1 MFSTKQK
8 DLAVQMWEEIK
19 DRIEEEPDREI
30 ERFKLL
36 FCKEHGVKWKCNC
49 ILCEAYH
56 DSPSCSIECPL
67 MRKAMDKY
75 GDEMKE
81 RGINCGCS
89 NRIVSD
95 YAIALDIDQHFNR
108 GHYSLEK
115 RLKAIDNIIKAIKE
129 A

>member
-8 DLAVQMWEEIK
+8 DLAVQMWEEVK
-19 DRIEEEPDREI
+19 DRIEEDPELDI
-30 ERFKLL
+30 ELIKLR
-36 FCKEHGVKWKCNC
+36 FCKEHGIKRKCNC

-56 DSPSCSIECPL
+56 GDPCSSECPL

-81 RGINCGCS
+81 KGINCGCS
-89 NRIVSD
+89 NKIPSD
-95 YAIALDIDQHFNR
+95 YAIALDIDQRFNR
-108 GHYSLEK
+108 GKYTLAQ

>member
-8 DLAVQMWEEIK
+8 ELAVQMWEEVK

-30 ERFKLL
+30 EFFKLR

-49 ILCEAYH
+49 ILCEEYH
-56 DSPSCSIECPL
+56 DNPCSSECPL

-89 NRIVSD
+89 NRIASD
-95 YAIALDIDQHFNR
+95 YAIALNIDQHFNKGR
-108 GHYSLEK
+108 FPLEQ
-115 RLKAIDNIIKAIKE
+115 RLKAIDNIIEAIKE